1 MPGDPFSADERRAI
15 MAKVK
20 SKNTTP
26 ELTVRRAVH
35 AAGFRYSLHRK
46 ELPGSPDLVFRRH
59 RLAVFVHGCF
69 WHWHGCK
76 RSRMPAANRDYW
88 RAKIARNVERDATDL
103 ARLDA
108 LGWRH
113 LVIWECELAP
123 GIERLTALLRES
135 RARERERVPPGE
147 GEDALPQP
155 APGA

>member
-26 ELTVRRAVH
+26 ELKVRRAVH

-59 RLAVFVHGCF
+59 KLVVFVHGCF

-76 RSRMPAANRDYW
+76 RSRMPTANHDYW
-88 RAKIARNVERDATDL
+88 TAKIAGNVDRDQRDL

-113 LVIWECELAP
+113 LIIWECELSA
-123 GIERLTALLRES
+123 GIEQLIALLRDD
-135 RARERERVPPGE
+135 RVRF
-147 GEDALPQP
+147 LS
-155 APGA
+155 

>member
-26 ELTVRRAVH
+26 ELKVRRAVH

-59 RLAVFVHGCF
+59 KLVVFVHGCF

-76 RSRMPAANRDYW
+76 RSRMPAANHDYW
-88 RAKIARNVERDATDL
+88 TAKIARNVDRDQRDL

-113 LVIWECELAP
+113 LIIWECELAA
-123 GIERLTALLRES
+123 GIEQLIALLAAD
-135 RARERERVPPGE
+135 RAE
-147 GEDALPQP
+147 
-155 APGA
+155 

>member
-1 MPGDPFSADERRAI
+1 MPGDPFSETERRAI

-26 ELTVRRAVH
+26 ELKVRRAVH

-59 RLAVFVHGCF
+59 KLAVFVHGCF

-76 RSRMPAANRDYW
+76 RSRMPAANHDYW
-88 RAKIARNVERDATDL
+88 TAKIARNIERDKSDL
-103 ARLDA
+103 DRLDA

-113 LVIWECELAP
+113 LIIWECELPA
-123 GIERLTALLRES
+123 GIDELINLLRMNDKY
-135 RARERERVPPGE
+135 P
-147 GEDALPQP
+147 
-155 APGA
+155 